1 MSKKIRKRIVF
12 WDALIISIFTFIAF
26 AFFWAIIDSIDLFN
40 PFDEFID
47 NFDFTDLYYSEF
59 LNDEMPT
66 DTNVFIVNIGHLDRR
81 GIADLVFDI
90 QKFKPAVIGIDAVF
104 ADRRGMD
111 DYYLQQAL
119 NSDDNIVL
127 GGFGIYENDKAKGI
141 ERTNEFFGKHPVGH
155 LEMQANPKIVREFDK
170 FIKFGD
176 TIVNSFSMEI
186 VSRYDQELFLEFAKR
201 RDQTELINYRG
212 GKMPFIIFD
221 YEEISDTNSNLSI
234 LENKIVLMGYVR
246 MFAGAPSDTL
256 DSHFS
261 PLQKSDYGYADAK
274 GIEIHAHII
283 SMILSK
289 DFIDKFP
296 NWTNYLLAFVI
307 LLLFTM
313 WLVYYYVHGAKFFDI
328 LSKPIQFILI
338 VLVLWGTF
346 MIFSSWGFKINM
358 VPTVLALVLCIEVLY
373 LYEET
378 LELFKIDT
386 YLTQKFN
393 YTKDERKKVLR
404 SIVRFEF
411 LRSKPKRSNK

>member
-1 MSKKIRKRIVF
+1 MSGKVKKYIVF

-66 DTNVFIVNIGHLDRR
+66 DTNIFIVNIGDLDRR

-90 QKFKPAVIGIDAVF
+90 QKYKPAVIGIDAVF

-111 DYYLQQAL
+111 DFYLQQAL
-119 NSDDNIVL
+119 NSGDNIVL
-127 GGFGIYENDKAKGI
+127 GGFGIYENDEAKGI
-141 ERTNEFFGKHPVGH
+141 ERTNEFFGDHPVGH

-176 TIVNSFSMEI
+176 TIINSFSMEI
-186 VSRYDQELFLEFAKR
+186 VSRYDKELFLEFAGR

-221 YEEISDTNSNLSI
+221 YEEISDTNLNLSI
-234 LENKIVLMGYVR
+234 IEDKIVLMGYVR
-246 MFAGAPSDTL
+246 MYSGAPSDTL

-296 NWTNYLLAFVI
+296 NWTNFLLAFVI

-313 WLVYYYVHGAKFFDI
+313 WLVYYYVHGSRFFDI

-338 VLVLWGTF
+338 VMVLWGTF

-404 SIVRFEF
+404 SIIRFDF
-411 LRSKPKRSNK
+411 LRSKSKRSNK

>member
-1 MSKKIRKRIVF
+1 MSKKVKKYIVF
-12 WDALIISIFTFIAF
+12 WDALIISILTFIAF

-66 DTNVFIVNIGHLDRR
+66 DTNVFIVNIGNLDRR

-90 QKFKPAVIGIDAVF
+90 QKYKPAVIGIDAVF
-104 ADRRGMD
+104 AERRGMD

-119 NSDDNIVL
+119 NSGDNIVL

-141 ERTNEFFGKHPVGH
+141 ERTNEFFGQHPVGH
-155 LEMQANPKIVREFDK
+155 LEMQANPKTVREFDK

-176 TIVNSFSMEI
+176 TIINSFSMEI
-186 VSRYDQELFLEFAKR
+186 VSRYDNELFLEFARR

-221 YEEISDTNSNLSI
+221 YEEISDSNSNLSI
-234 LENKIVLMGYVR
+234 IEDKIVLMGYVR
-246 MFAGAPSDTL
+246 MFSGAPSDTL

-283 SMILSK
+283 SMILMR
-289 DFIDKFP
+289 DYIDQFP
-296 NWTNYLLAFVI
+296 FWTNYLLAFVV

-313 WLVYYYVHGAKFFDI
+313 WLVYYYVNGTKFFDI

-338 VLVLWGTF
+338 VVVLWGTF
-346 MIFSSWGFKINM
+346 MIFSSWGIKINM

-378 LELFKIDT
+378 LELFKIDS
-386 YLTQKFN
+386 YLTQNFN

-404 SIVRFEF
+404 SIIRFDF
-411 LRSKPKRSNK
+411 LRPKPKRSNK

>member
-1 MSKKIRKRIVF
+1 MSGKVKKYIVF

-66 DTNVFIVNIGHLDRR
+66 DTNIFIVNIGDLDRR

-90 QKFKPAVIGIDAVF
+90 QKYKPAVIGIDAVF

-111 DYYLQQAL
+111 DFYLQQAL
-119 NSDDNIVL
+119 NSGDNIVL
-127 GGFGIYENDKAKGI
+127 GGFGIYENDEAKGI
-141 ERTNEFFGKHPVGH
+141 ERTNEFFGDHPVGH

-176 TIVNSFSMEI
+176 TIINSFSMEI
-186 VSRYDQELFLEFAKR
+186 VSRYDKELFLEFAGR

-221 YEEISDTNSNLSI
+221 YEEISDTNLNLSI
-234 LENKIVLMGYVR
+234 IEDKIVLMGYVR
-246 MFAGAPSDTL
+246 MYSGAPSDTL

-296 NWTNYLLAFVI
+296 NWTNFLLAFVI

-313 WLVYYYVHGAKFFDI
+313 WLVYYYVHGSRFFDI

-338 VLVLWGTF
+338 VMVLWGTF

-411 LRSKPKRSNK
+411 LRSKSKRSNK